1 VGMDRKEIN
10 TAKKQALGIF
20 FEILS
25 IAKRIRKSDEKLKNY
40 NELDLILYALR
51 KLETEAQK

>member
-1 VGMDRKEIN
+1 MDRKEIN